1 MVGDIIWTVSRFEGA
16 RRETDFAWLQ
26 SVADKWTQRHI
37 WILRGSPLEKMRLEP
52 SQSESVPKRGLEGR
66 ILQKK
71 LCPVITA
78 GNLGQLHWIIAIA
91 EAIPVNH

>member
-1 MVGDIIWTVSRFEGA
+1 
-16 RRETDFAWLQ
+16 
-26 SVADKWTQRHI
+26 
-37 WILRGSPLEKMRLEP
+37 MRLEP